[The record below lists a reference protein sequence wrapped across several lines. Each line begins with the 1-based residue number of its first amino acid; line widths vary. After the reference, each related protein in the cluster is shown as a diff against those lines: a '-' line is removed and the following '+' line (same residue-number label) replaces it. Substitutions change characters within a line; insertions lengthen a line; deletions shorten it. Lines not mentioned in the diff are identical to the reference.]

1 MKTTSCRSRVVPLLW
16 GALVCLTG
24 LAWLGVGRAAETDA
38 ARPGR
43 VEVVLAAEYR
53 KDGEAITQHFVEAGL
68 ANVHLQFMKQGQPPP
83 NIGVGREVTAERAR
97 TAIRLAKK
105 YNRGVTILLPTHLFP
120 PHYVT
125 IASSS
130 FDDTV
135 EYAIQEDE
143 LRQLEDP
150 ALTTEQFH
158 ELYRQ
163 FTVMRVPASKKGR
176 VF

>member
-1 MKTTSCRSRVVPLLW
+1 MALVAGLRPVSHGARVVRR
-16 GALVCLTG
+16 CTG
-24 LAWLGVGRAAETDA
+24 GRDGC
-38 ARPGR
+38 RPPGR

-53 KDGEAITQHFVEAGL
+53 KDGEAIKQDFVEAGL

-135 EYAIQEDE
+135 ECAIQEDE

-158 ELYRQ
+158 DLYRQ

>member
-1 MKTTSCRSRVVPLLW
+1 MKTNSRTGVLPLLL
-16 GALVCLTG
+16 GYVLCLMG
-24 LAWLGVGRAAETDA
+24 LGWFGDARAAETDA

-53 KDGEAITQHFVEAGL
+53 KDGEAIKQDFVEAGL

-158 ELYRQ
+158 DLYRQ

>member
-1 MKTTSCRSRVVPLLW
+1 MKTNSRTGVLPLLL
-16 GALVCLTG
+16 GYVLCLMG
-24 LAWLGVGRAAETDA
+24 LGWFGDAWAAETDA

-53 KDGEAITQHFVEAGL
+53 KDGEAIKQDFVEAGL

-135 EYAIQEDE
+135 ECAIQEDE

-158 ELYRQ
+158 DLYRQ